1 MGSDGAGHIGVSG
14 ARAWRLQGALAALAR
29 ARADLALWA
38 PVGLAVGI
46 GLYFLWW
53 GEPGDDA
60 RLTAWAVLAI
70 CVLLWWRA
78 SEAARFALGVL
89 LCLAIG
95 FLLAQARAQSLA
107 APVLGFRYYGPI
119 EGRVVEIDR
128 SGTDRLR
135 ITLDEVVLSNMAPD
149 RTPARVRV
157 SLHRNQPDFI
167 PAPGLRA
174 MLTGHLSPPPP
185 PAEPGGYDFRRH
197 AWFEQLGAVGYSR
210 NPVVLV
216 APPVSEDWQLA
227 GHRARMRLSA
237 SIQAQIPGQAGAV
250 ASALLTGDRAGI
262 SQATNEAMR
271 AANLSHIISI
281 SGLHM
286 GMVAGFVFA
295 ALRFGLACS
304 GSLALLWPTKK
315 MAAAGAL
322 VAATGYL
329 WLAGPE
335 IATERAYLM
344 AAVMLAAVLFDR
356 RALSLRSVAMAA
368 SVLLVLRP
376 ESLLTPGFQMSFA
389 ATVALIVTFEPWGRI
404 SPRIPTTLRPVAML
418 LLTSVVAGF
427 ATAPI
432 SAAHFN
438 RMSAYGLI
446 ANLLAVPVMGSIV
459 MPAGVVATLLAPLG
473 LEGAALWV
481 MGWGTRWMI
490 WVAEWVAGFDQAVVA
505 VATPPGWVMPLMGL
519 GACIA
524 ILARGA
530 GRGVGAGVVVAAF
543 VGWGL
548 AERPLLLIAPK
559 GELVGLI
566 TPHGRSLSK
575 PGASFIAQNWLDADG
590 ETLRPEEAA
599 TRPAFTGPKG
609 AREAQLSD
617 GRRLVHLMGKGAETR
632 VAAHCHDGAMLILAA
647 RTQGAPSGCD
657 LWDQNRLRETGALA
671 IMPDGRLVTSY
682 QVTGPRLWVGH
693 PRETQAQ

>member
-1 MGSDGAGHIGVSG
+1 M
-14 ARAWRLQGALAALAR
+14 AALAR
-29 ARADLALWA
+29 ARADLPLWA
-38 PVGLAVGI
+38 PVGLGVGI

-53 GEPGDDA
+53 GEPGAEA
-60 RLTAWAVLAI
+60 RLSAWALIAI
-70 CVLLWWRA
+70 GVLLWWRA
-78 SEAARFALGVL
+78 PEAARFGLGVL
-89 LCLAIG
+89 LCLAFG
-95 FLLAQARAQSLA
+95 FLLAQSRAQALA
-107 APVLGFRYYGPI
+107 APVLSFRYYGPI

-135 ITLDEVVLSNMAPD
+135 ITLDEVVLSNTPPD

-157 SLHRNQPDFI
+157 SLHHSQPGFT
-167 PAPGLRA
+167 PEPGLRV

-197 AWFEQLGAVGYSR
+197 AWFEQLGAVGYTR
-210 NPVVLV
+210 TPVMLV
-216 APPVSEDWQLA
+216 APPAAEDWQLA

-237 SIQAQIPGQAGAV
+237 SIQEQIPGQAGAV

-295 ALRFGLACS
+295 ALRLGLACA

-315 MAAAGAL
+315 IAAAGAL
-322 VAATGYL
+322 FAATGYL

-389 ATVALIVTFEPWGRI
+389 ATVALIVTFEPWGRVG
-404 SPRIPTTLRPVAML
+404 PRIPAILRPVAML

-505 VATPPGWVMPLMGL
+505 VATPPGWAMPLMGL

-524 ILARGA
+524 ILARGL
-530 GRGVGAGVVVAAF
+530 GRGVGMSLIAVAF
-543 VGWGL
+543 VGWAL
-548 AERPLLLIAPK
+548 SERPALLIAPE
-559 GELVGLI
+559 GELAGLV
-566 TPHGRSLSK
+566 TPEGRALSK
-575 PGASFIAQNWLDADG
+575 SGASFIAQHWLDADG
-590 ETLRPEEAA
+590 DTLTPEEAA
-599 TRPAFTGPKG
+599 ARPAFIGPKA
-609 AREAQLSD
+609 ARETELPD
-617 GRRLVHLMGKGAETR
+617 GRRLVHLTGKGAETR
-632 VAAHCHDGAMLILAA
+632 LAEHCHDGAVVILAA
-647 RTQGAPSGCD
+647 RAQGPSSGCD

-682 QVTGPRLWVGH
+682 QSTGPRLWVGR
-693 PRETQAQ
+693 PRERLAQ